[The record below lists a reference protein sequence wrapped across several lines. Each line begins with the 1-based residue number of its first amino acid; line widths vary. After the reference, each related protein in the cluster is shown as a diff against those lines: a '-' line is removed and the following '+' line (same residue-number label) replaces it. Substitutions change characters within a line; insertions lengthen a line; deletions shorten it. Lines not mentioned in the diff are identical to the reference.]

1 MNIKDFFLAF
11 AYNVYLYVKSLNVF
25 NFDRTSNI
33 EKKNFY
39 KYLKENNKTWRGGAS
54 KQPNKILIFSIINHP
69 GYLITETLIAKNISK
84 ILNYEI
90 TIITNKEYIDGIKII
105 NSFSINKIFFLN
117 KISFIAKIIYLIKA
131 YVILKSYKNIKN
143 FLNFSINKI
152 NFGKVIYD
160 HIIRFSNVN
169 NSENLNYKF
178 IFFLAEA
185 LFYNEYFNN
194 FFKKNKFQYLIMSE
208 NQFIPSNFVFQNA
221 LKYGTKV
228 VCRNGGPK
236 KIGIKIFNNVNEKY
250 YPKLRIPQNVFKKI
264 FKYKK
269 NIYSTKGFIVI
280 KKILQGKIR
289 HYDAHGQNNFVRKN
303 KIFYNKKDI
312 YKYFNW
318 NINKKICIIFSNNLF
333 DGNYGTEKRLFLNNL
348 LWLRNTLNFIKKI
361 EPKVYWIIKEHP
373 SDYGIDRSKTNTK
386 NEFNK
391 IIGENKNIKLFP
403 NHISIYNIKEFVSC
417 VVTSMGSPGL
427 EYPCFGIPSI
437 VCGSSFYTGLGFTYE
452 PRNEGQYF
460 YYLKNINN
468 IVSKKLT
475 NSQIQKARVYYY
487 LLSEKTKLDYDLLT
501 NFEISRKLNLEK
513 FFSENA
519 KIISKKNPY
528 KNNFFKKLKKQI
540 NNKQPILLN

>member
-11 AYNVYLYVKSLNVF
+11 AYSVYLYVKSLNVF

-33 EKKNFY
+33 EKKKFY
-39 KYLKENNKTWRGGAS
+39 KYLKENNKTWRES
-54 KQPNKILIFSIINHP
+54 TNKQPNKILIFSIINHP

-90 TIITNKEYIDGIKII
+90 TVITNKEYIDGIKII

-117 KISFIAKIIYLIKA
+117 KISFIERIFFLFKAYLI
-131 YVILKSYKNIKN
+131 LRSYKSIKKFTN
-143 FLNFSINKI
+143 LSINKI
-152 NFGKVIYD
+152 NFGRVIYD
-160 HIIRFSNVN
+160 HIIRFSNLN
-169 NSENLNYKF
+169 DSKNLNYKF
-178 IFFLAEA
+178 IFFLAES
-185 LFYNEYFNN
+185 LFYNQYFN
-194 FFKKNKFQYLIMSE
+194 FYFKKNKFEYLIMSE

-228 VCRNGGPK
+228 VCRSGGPK
-236 KIGIKIFNNVNEKY
+236 RIGLKIFNNLNERY
-250 YPKLRIPQNVFKKI
+250 YPKLQIPNNVFKKI

-269 NIYSTKGFIVI
+269 KIYSQRGLNSI

-289 HYDAHGQNNFVRKN
+289 HYDAPVQKNLNYQNKSLINKN
-303 KIFYNKKDI
+303 RI

-318 NINKKICIIFSNNLF
+318 DINKKVCIIFSNNLF

-348 LWLRNTLNFIKKI
+348 LWLRNTLDFIKKI
-361 EPKVYWIIKEHP
+361 ESKVYWIIKEHP
-373 SDYGIDRSKTNTK
+373 SDYGIERSKTNTV

-452 PRNEGQYF
+452 PKNENQYF
-460 YYLKNINN
+460 YYLQNVNKI
-468 IVSKKLT
+468 ISKKLT
-475 NSQIQKARVYYY
+475 DNQIQKARVYYY
-487 LLSEKTKLDYDLLT
+487 LLTQKTKLYNNLLT

-513 FFSENA
+513 FFFENS
-519 KIISKKNPY
+519 KIISKRNPY
-528 KNNFFKKLKKQI
+528 KNNFFIKLKKQI
-540 NNKQPILLN
+540 NNKQSILLN